1 MNFRA
6 DFFFSPQ
13 ETNFLPQ
20 SSPLYRLLKK
30 QNPLR
35 GFIGVTANFR
45 GEENPA
51 AVFDE
56 HDDPRIFP
64 TVCTDNRAGWGEWWW
79 WWGGCHSPLICCS
92 NGKHPGHNAS
102 SAFDNRRRWKSC
114 SLPLSSLSTSPFL
127 QRMPSVHSNSRI
139 RTQLTNLINGPYTLS
154 QCRQ

>member
-1 MNFRA
+1 MNFQA

-13 ETNFLPQ
+13 ETNFPPQ

-64 TVCTDNRAGWGEWWW
+64 TVCTDNRAGLGELW
-79 WWGGCHSPLICCS
+79 
-92 NGKHPGHNAS
+92 
-102 SAFDNRRRWKSC
+102 
-114 SLPLSSLSTSPFL
+114 
-127 QRMPSVHSNSRI
+127 
-139 RTQLTNLINGPYTLS
+139 
-154 QCRQ
+154 